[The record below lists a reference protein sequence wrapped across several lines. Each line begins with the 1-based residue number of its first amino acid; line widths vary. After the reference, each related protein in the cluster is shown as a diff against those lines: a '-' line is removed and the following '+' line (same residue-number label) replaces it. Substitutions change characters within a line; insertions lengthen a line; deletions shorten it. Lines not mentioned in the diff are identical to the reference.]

1 MEQLI
6 KIAEFVVSSF
16 IHIWPY
22 LVITIPIAVFVK
34 LSGASNYISKALSK
48 KPIVSIFFATVV
60 GAFSPFC
67 SCGVIPVIASL
78 LIGGVPLAPVMSFWI
93 ASPSM
98 DPEIF
103 FLSTATI
110 GWELSVWRLV
120 STFIISL
127 YSGYITHLLINKGWL
142 GENILRKNLSTTA
155 KKPLKIAYAKA
166 KVWLNAFFAKMK
178 VQKKIQVQLMLNN
191 SSKDNATLR
200 YCIPVEKLN
209 LQPKRKIKSQEKVTC
224 NTEQCKSST
233 ISFKKR
239 LLDETWKATVMV
251 AKFMTL
257 AFFFNALI
265 QFYVPQE
272 TISDH
277 LGSGGFSTVIIASL
291 IGIPF
296 YTSNITALPLIS
308 GLLNMG
314 MSEGAA
320 LAFLIS
326 GPMTTLPAMAAVWG
340 LVNKKIF
347 LLYISFALLG
357 SILFG
362 ILVEFLRLKINIMGD
377 WDFCLS

>member
-6 KIAEFVVSSF
+6 KITEFVFNSF

-34 LSGASNYISKALSK
+34 LSGASKHISNALSK
-48 KPIVSIFFATVV
+48 KPIVSILLATVV

-110 GWELSVWRLV
+110 GWKLSVWRLM

-127 YSGYITHLLINKGWL
+127 FSGYITHILFKTVWR
-142 GENILRKNLSTTA
+142 GEDILRKDLSTSA
-155 KKPLKIAYAKA
+155 NKPELFAYTKAKA
-166 KVWLNAFFAKMK
+166 WVMTYFEKPKE
-178 VQKKIQVQLMLNN
+178 QKRVGVQLMTNSKLKNNATVICCTPFEELKLQPEITKRSQGKLSCSTDACQSSN
-191 SSKDNATLR
+191 SSF
-200 YCIPVEKLN
+200 I
-209 LQPKRKIKSQEKVTC
+209 
-224 NTEQCKSST
+224 
-233 ISFKKR
+233 KR

-251 AKFMTL
+251 TKFMAL
-257 AFFFNALI
+257 AFFVNALI

-272 TISDH
+272 AISKL
-277 LGSGGFSTVIIASL
+277 LGGGGFYTVITASL

-308 GLLNMG
+308 GLLDLG
-314 MSEGAA
+314 MNEGAA
-320 LAFLIS
+320 IAFLIS

-340 LVNKKIF
+340 LVKRKIF
-347 LLYISFALLG
+347 LLYISFALMG
-357 SILFG
+357 SIVFG
-362 ILVEFLRLKINIMGD
+362 ILVNL
-377 WDFCLS
+377 